1 MLRGQTASFH
11 QTSTGIA
18 HESSGAWFV
27 VGFEGSLSMCPTI
40 AKTIKKRPPPPAG
53 GQCRHGRD
61 DRVAQE
67 GTAGDRAV
75 VQERIDE
82 QCLIESARALG
93 G

>member
-1 MLRGQTASFH
+1 M
-11 QTSTGIA
+11 GIA
-18 HESSGAWFV
+18 HESSGARIV
-27 VGFEGSLSMCPTI
+27 DGFEGSLSMCPTV
-40 AKTIKKRPPPPAG
+40 AKTIKKPPPPPAG

-75 VQERIDE
+75 VQERID
-82 QCLIESARALG
+82 QQGLIESGRALG